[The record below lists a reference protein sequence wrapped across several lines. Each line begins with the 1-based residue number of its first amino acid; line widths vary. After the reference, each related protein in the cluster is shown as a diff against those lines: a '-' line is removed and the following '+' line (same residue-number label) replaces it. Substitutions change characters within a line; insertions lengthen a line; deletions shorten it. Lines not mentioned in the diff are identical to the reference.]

1 MRVRYPKHNLAMK
14 NITDKLLSRGAESLT
29 DEELLAVI
37 VADDSG
43 DERAKQTAREL
54 LDSAAGS
61 LPRLVDTDSARLRMV
76 AGLGQRRALRLKAS
90 VELGRRIERAGV
102 VAHDVIKSDGDVVRI
117 MEPVIG
123 NLAHEECW
131 ALYLASSGKVIER
144 QRVSQGGVQSTVVD
158 SKIVLKRAIELLA
171 VQIVLVHNHPSG
183 SAEPSRQDIELTE
196 RISEGAR
203 LLDMR
208 LLDHVI
214 IARGA
219 HYSFRGHN
227 LVK

>member
-1 MRVRYPKHNLAMK
+1 MK

-61 LPRLVDTDSARLRMV
+61 LPRLVDTDGARLRMV

-117 MEPVIG
+117 MEPVVG

-144 QRVSQGGVQSTVVD
+144 QRVSQGGVQATVVD

>member
-1 MRVRYPKHNLAMK
+1 MK

-29 DEELLAVI
+29 DEQLIAVI
-37 VADDSG
+37 VAEDMT
-43 DERAKQTAREL
+43 DERAKTLATEL
-54 LDSAAGS
+54 MANTDGS
-61 LPRLVDTDSARLRMV
+61 LQRLVDGDTMRLRMV
-76 AGLGQRRALRLKAS
+76 AGLGLRRALRLKAAA
-90 VELGRRIERAGV
+90 ELGRRVARAEAM
-102 VAHDVIKSDGDVVRI
+102 AHDSITSDADVVRI
-117 MEPVIG
+117 MEPLLG
-123 NLAHEECW
+123 ALLHEECW

-144 QRVSQGGVQSTVVD
+144 QRISQGGVQATVVD

-227 LVK
+227 LIK

>member
-1 MRVRYPKHNLAMK
+1 MK
-14 NITDKLLSRGAESLT
+14 NITDTLLSRGAESLT
-29 DEELLAVI
+29 DEQLLAVI
-37 VADDSG
+37 VAEDTS
-43 DERAKQTAREL
+43 DERAKTLAAEL
-54 LDSAAGS
+54 MASSDGS
-61 LPRLVDTDSARLRMV
+61 LQRLVDGDTMRLRMV
-76 AGLGQRRALRLKAS
+76 AGLGLRRALRLKAAA
-90 VELGRRIERAGV
+90 ELGRRVARAEAM
-102 VAHDVIKSDGDVVRI
+102 AHDSITSDADVVRI
-117 MEPVIG
+117 MEPLMG
-123 NLAHEECW
+123 TLQHEECW

-144 QRVSQGGVQSTVVD
+144 QRISQGGVQATVVD

-196 RISEGAR
+196 RIAEGAR

-227 LVK
+227 LIK

>member
-1 MRVRYPKHNLAMK
+1 MK

-29 DEELLAVI
+29 DEQLIAVI
-37 VADDSG
+37 VAEDTT
-43 DERAKQTAREL
+43 DERAKTLATEL
-54 LDSAAGS
+54 MANTDGS
-61 LPRLVDTDSARLRMV
+61 LQRLVDGDTMRLRMV
-76 AGLGQRRALRLKAS
+76 AGLGLRRALRLKAAA
-90 VELGRRIERAGV
+90 ELGRRVARAEAM
-102 VAHDVIKSDGDVVRI
+102 AHDSITSDADVVRI
-117 MEPVIG
+117 MEPLLG
-123 NLAHEECW
+123 ALLHEECW
-131 ALYLASSGKVIER
+131 ALYLASSGKIIER
-144 QRVSQGGVQSTVVD
+144 QRISQGGVQATVVD

-183 SAEPSRQDIELTE
+183 SAEPSRQDVELTE

-227 LVK
+227 LIK